1 VGEEERSHR
10 PRRPRPALERQE
22 EGRSLAE
29 SLERAGEKALAADRP
44 RQGWIVEQ
52 WPRLR
57 PDPTVSLMLGET
69 FVESLKRF
77 LTFQRISATLA
88 SIEAKKVELKA
99 A

>member
-1 VGEEERSHR
+1 
-10 PRRPRPALERQE
+10 
-22 EGRSLAE
+22 
-29 SLERAGEKALAADRP
+29 
-44 RQGWIVEQ
+44 
-52 WPRLR
+52 
-57 PDPTVSLMLGET
+57 MLGET